1 MIDAESVWSTIELT
15 MTEMQVAALVA
26 GARQASAVAKGFTGT
41 KHGIPKESAFAL
53 HFNGVCAEIAT
64 ARAMGV
70 YWPPSVDTFRG
81 QPDIPA
87 VRGKPA
93 VEVRWISQENYDLKL
108 RKDDSPDSCYVLVSG
123 TAPTM
128 HIRGWIYG
136 KHGMVPEFWTDLGN
150 GRPPLWCVPK
160 RRLYGPGGRNP
171 MEESK

>member
-1 MIDAESVWSTIELT
+1 MIDVESVWSTIELS
-15 MTEMQVAALVA
+15 MQEMQVAALVA

-41 KHGIPKESAFAL
+41 KHGLPKESGFAL
-53 HFNGVCAEIAT
+53 HFNGVAAEMAT

-87 VRGKPA
+87 SCGKPA

-108 RKDDSPDSCYVLVSG
+108 RKDDSPDACYVLVSG
-123 TAPTM
+123 TPPTM

-136 KHGMVPEFWTDLGN
+136 KHGMVDEFWTDLGN
-150 GRPPLWCVPK
+150 GRPALWCVPK
-160 RRLYGPGGRNP
+160 RRLFGPGGRKP
-171 MEESK
+171 MEINV